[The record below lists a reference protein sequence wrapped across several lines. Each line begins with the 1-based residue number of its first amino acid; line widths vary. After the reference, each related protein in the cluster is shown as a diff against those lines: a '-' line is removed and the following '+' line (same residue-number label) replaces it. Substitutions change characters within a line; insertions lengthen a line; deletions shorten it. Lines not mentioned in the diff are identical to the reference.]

1 MNELETRRKEEIA
14 AREAKRKAILEGVKT
29 TYEMHQA
36 LTGAEK
42 NRADASSSIGAS
54 AHPGLPIYE
63 IIAPPLL
70 KGIAEG
76 TLGVSEFQAL
86 SGKL

>member
-1 MNELETRRKEEIA
+1 
-14 AREAKRKAILEGVKT
+14 
-29 TYEMHQA
+29 MHQA

-42 NRADASSSIGAS
+42 NRADAAVALAQA

-76 TLGVSEFQAL
+76 TLGVSEFQAAVREAVRTLTGKTGTAPGIL
-86 SGKL
+86 SEEMLKSAEVQGS